1 MNEENYDELLSRVL
15 QAAIR
20 NQDAVDKACKEM
32 IKATKNIEQKTNQ
45 LKNQINK
52 EFEDAINYATNEVA
66 NNLIKKFEL
75 ADRYAERAIARYKH
89 VSFWNPIIF
98 YVIVII
104 FGAFILIGMIKI
116 TSNMIPTEAE
126 INERIKIMKQIN
138 SSISENQIELN
149 YCDNRRCVKVN
160 KNMSDQKFI
169 GGNGEVYLIL
179 EGY

>member
-75 ADRYAERAIARYKH
+75 ADRYAERATARYER

-98 YVIVII
+98 YIIVII
-104 FGAFILIGMIKI
+104 L
-116 TSNMIPTEAE
+116 
-126 INERIKIMKQIN
+126 
-138 SSISENQIELN
+138 
-149 YCDNRRCVKVN
+149 
-160 KNMSDQKFI
+160 
-169 GGNGEVYLIL
+169 
-179 EGY
+179 